1 MAGGSGTT
9 TAYHPTTQHQTHCQ
23 TPGWQ
28 SPRPRR
34 MVRGPTPALEIV
46 ASFCKHIE
54 QGHPWPNS
62 TTHWRQLRIAKPGK
76 SPNRISSSRPAQ
88 SWTGSGAH
96 IESSSWHLGSNRSCR
111 KSSMDV
117 SKARA
122 FTLLSYPTLLLLRPI
137 SAIPTK
143 LKIIALWEV
152 LASPRLSTDLRGNI
166 ALRQCN
172 AWESLPES
180 TMLLLQHGDNNSG
193 GSLRLTTSAIGH
205 TQLSVSH
212 KATQRAQLA
221 CWLLCLKPTEE
232 SELLTLKINMDHNG
246 IPFSLTTD
254 FGSLRE
260 QALVSQLQERGN
272 KLLPSSIL
280 EKTLAKLTS
289 MRLDTKTMLR
299 RCRTPSPSWS
309 PRNHQTKDANLVYI
323 HTTQLQSKGTYR

>member
-1 MAGGSGTT
+1 
-9 TAYHPTTQHQTHCQ
+9 
-23 TPGWQ
+23 
-28 SPRPRR
+28 
-34 MVRGPTPALEIV
+34 
-46 ASFCKHIE
+46 
-54 QGHPWPNS
+54 
-62 TTHWRQLRIAKPGK
+62 
-76 SPNRISSSRPAQ
+76 
-88 SWTGSGAH
+88 
-96 IESSSWHLGSNRSCR
+96 
-111 KSSMDV
+111 MDV

-137 SAIPTK
+137 SEIPTK

-152 LASPRLSTDLRGNI
+152 LTSPRLSTDLRGNI

-232 SELLTLKINMDHNG
+232 PELLTLKINMGHNG

-260 QALVSQLQERGN
+260 QALASQLQERGN

-280 EKTLAKLTS
+280 EKTLAKADFNAFGRKNNVAALQDAITKLESQEPSDQGCESWVHSHNPTAEQADLQMRRNTGSTKLLRSFGGRACSHTIPSKRQLLPKQLEWHLRLPPATADSQQQRASTHSVCLWRKS
-289 MRLDTKTMLR
+289 MATLLSTVGHYFDYLLDTQ
-299 RCRTPSPSWS
+299 
-309 PRNHQTKDANLVYI
+309 QTLITELA
-323 HTTQLQSKGTYR
+323 TS